1 MTGKTIGKIE
11 DADQPDRVIEVP
23 TELGPARLNLWAPAL
38 ATRSSPKSSPRSGT
52 KPELRTP
59 LGRLVLGHGAGGGI
73 GAPDLVAV
81 RRAAVAAGWQVTL
94 VEQPW
99 RVAGKRI
106 APAPARLDLG
116 WSAALAAL
124 LEQSAEGPLVIGG
137 RSAGARVACR
147 SALALGA
154 RAVCCLAFPLHPPGR
169 PEKSR
174 ALELAG
180 AGVPVF
186 VVQGSRD
193 PFGTPAE
200 ITALGL
206 DRVEVAE
213 VPGDHGLARP
223 EPVAAAVAARLSA
236 WSKE

>member
-1 MTGKTIGKIE
+1 MTGKNGKIE
-11 DADQPDRVIEVP
+11 DADQPDRMIDVP
-23 TELGPARLNLWAPAL
+23 TELGPARLNLWAP
-38 ATRSSPKSSPRSGT
+38 SGAG
-52 KPELRTP
+52 KRIRRPV
-59 LGRLVLGHGAGGGI
+59 GRLVLGHGAGGGI

-81 RRAAVAAGWQVTL
+81 RRAAVAIGWQVVL

-99 RVAGKRI
+99 RVAGKRV

-124 LEQSAEGPLVIGG
+124 DDEPVAGPLVIGG

-174 ALELAG
+174 ADELAG
-180 AGVPVF
+180 AGVPVL

-193 PFGTPAE
+193 AFGTPAE

-206 DRVEVAE
+206 DGVEVAE
-213 VPGDHGLARP
+213 VPGDHALSRP
-223 EPVAAAVAARLSA
+223 EPVAAAVAARLPA
-236 WSKE
+236 WGKE